1 MINYVPKVMI
11 YRIGKYT
18 PYKGLSQEIEIM
30 LKFINNDDAQKALIT
45 LLQVEDENPQEAEQE
60 EKKTE
65 ESESEKKNE
74 PIIHQDKVHKS

>member
-1 MINYVPKVMI
+1 MI

-45 LLQVEDENPQEAEQE
+45 LLQVENENPQEAEQE

>member
-30 LKFINNDDAQKALIT
+30 LKIINNDDAQKAQIT
-45 LLQVEDENPQEAEQE
+45 LSQIELENPQDYEQE
-60 EKKTE
+60 EQKTE
-65 ESESEKKNE
+65 ESESEKKDK
-74 PIIHQDKVHKS
+74 PIIHQDKVHKA